1 MLKNY
6 RNNEQT
12 LKAQLQEYNKL
23 LEEIENSLNDL
34 TSGSEN
40 SKSKLALLE
49 ELRIK
54 REEEVKLNEEFK

>member
-1 MLKNY
+1 MLKNC

>member
-12 LKAQLQEYNKL
+12 LKAQLLEYNKL

-54 REEEVKLNEEFK
+54 REEEVN